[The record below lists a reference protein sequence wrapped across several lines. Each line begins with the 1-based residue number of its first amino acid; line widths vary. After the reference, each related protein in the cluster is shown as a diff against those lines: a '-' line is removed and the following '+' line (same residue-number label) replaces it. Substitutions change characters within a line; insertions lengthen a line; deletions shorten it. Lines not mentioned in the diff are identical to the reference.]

1 MNRGFYLAS
10 NGLINQQ
17 RTIDTIANNM
27 ANSQTA
33 GYKRDLSVQ
42 NTFKREL
49 ILLNQGRKNK
59 TGTFEYKYTDK
70 SYTQLEQ
77 GSFEFSGSPLDVA
90 IDGPVYFNVE
100 NADEEAVLT
109 RNGQFCVD
117 SEGYLS
123 LDGVGRVLCEDGPLK
138 VDGSNFEIT
147 NSGEVTVDGDS
158 AGRLSL
164 TYISENDNVEKQ
176 GDNTFKLIVDKDDEI
191 NDGEQTNNEIPE
203 GTEYNII
210 QGAFE
215 RSNVDVAVELTR
227 SMSAQRSFESL
238 SQAIKMLDSVN
249 EIAANK
255 LSKIN

>member
-10 NGLINQQ
+10 NGIINQQ

-33 GYKRDLSVQ
+33 GYKSDLAVQ
-42 NTFKREL
+42 NTFKSQL
-49 ILLNQGRKNK
+49 ILLNQGRKNT

-70 SYTQLEQ
+70 TYTQLEQ
-77 GSFEFSGSPLDVA
+77 GSYEFSESPLDVA
-90 IDGPVYFNVE
+90 IEGPVYFNVE
-100 NADEEAVLT
+100 NKDGEAVLT

-117 SEGYLS
+117 DEGYLA
-123 LDGVGRVLCEDGPLK
+123 LDGVGRVLTENGPLK
-138 VDGSNFEIT
+138 VDGSNFVIS
-147 NSGEVTVDGDS
+147 NSGEVSV
-158 AGRLSL
+158 AGNDVGKLAL
-164 TYISENDNVEKQ
+164 TYIDETDNVEKS
-176 GDNTFKLIVDKDDEI
+176 GDNAMKLIADE
-191 NDGEQTNNEIPE
+191 NGDVSDGAIPE
-203 GTEYNII
+203 GTTYNII

-238 SQAIKMLDSVN
+238 SQAIKMLDSIN

-255 LSKIN
+255 LSKI

>member
-17 RTIDTIANNM
+17 RTINTIANNM

-33 GYKRDLSVQ
+33 GYKSDLSVQ

-59 TGTFEYKYTDK
+59 TGTFEYKYTEE
-70 SYTQLEQ
+70 SHTQLDQ
-77 GSFEFSGSPLDVA
+77 GSFEFSASPLDVA

-100 NADEEAVLT
+100 NSDGEAVLT

-117 SEGYLS
+117 SEGYLT

-138 VDGSNFEIT
+138 VDSSNFEIT
-147 NSGEVTVDGDS
+147 TSGEVSSDGKS
-158 AGRLSL
+158 LGKLAL
-164 TYISENDNVEKQ
+164 TYIGENDNVQKQ
-176 GDNTFKLIVDKDDEI
+176 GDNTFTLIANE
-191 NDGEQTNNEIPE
+191 DGEVSDGEIPQ
-203 GTEYNII
+203 GTSYNII

-238 SQAIKMLDSVN
+238 SQAIKMLDSIN
-249 EIAANK
+249 EISANK